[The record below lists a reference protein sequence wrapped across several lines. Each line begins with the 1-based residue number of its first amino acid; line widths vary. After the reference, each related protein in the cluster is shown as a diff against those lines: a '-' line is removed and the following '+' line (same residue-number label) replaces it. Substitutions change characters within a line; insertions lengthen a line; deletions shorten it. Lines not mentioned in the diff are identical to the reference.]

1 MNDTT
6 TKWSQIRETY
16 LHGEVGVRGNRK
28 VEVVRVDLSDWE
40 CFCFVDGQP
49 VKDLPGKGLYQ
60 QKKLEA
66 AKWLKQEP
74 T

>member
-1 MNDTT
+1 
-6 TKWSQIRETY
+6 
-16 LHGEVGVRGNRK
+16 
-28 VEVVRVDLSDWE
+28 
-40 CFCFVDGQP
+40 VDGQP

-66 AKWLKQEP
+66 AKWLKQES